1 MALREIL
8 TTVTVSNAML
18 LFVAYC
24 LGWIVYCKTLHPL
37 AHVPGPLWPA
47 ISRTW
52 ARYRNLHAKYG
63 PLVRMGPNEVSCS
76 DPAAILL
83 IYRERSPLAKTSWY
97 ETFRPQGVS
106 DQADL
111 FTETNEEKHTRY
123 RKIVGPAY
131 HMSVVLKNESA
142 IDECTSLFIKRLDDF
157 AARKQSFDFG
167 HWLEMFAY
175 DVIGRV
181 LYGEMLGFLETGTDI
196 GRWMESVTH
205 ALPLLHIAATAPK
218 YMLAPIMITTMLIP
232 GMAKNFSAV
241 GEITAQAKRKTED
254 RMKEEEGEAGSQ
266 DIRGS
271 KSQRH
276 DVMSQL
282 FTIMH
287 ARGSEVG
294 FTHREITLE
303 SWAGIIAGSD
313 STATTMRAVF
323 YYLMKNPSALSK
335 AVTEVQEADKKSLLS
350 TPVQFNE
357 TMSHLP
363 YVCAAIKE
371 AMRLFPSF
379 ATRLRRVAPAQGLD
393 LAGYHVPAGCWVGI
407 NPFVIQR
414 DKAVFGDDADS
425 FRPERW
431 LESTEKNHAMEK
443 GMLVWGAGTRTC
455 VGKNIALAEMH
466 KLVPELLRRFDIE
479 MAHGREWKTWN
490 AGFIKQ
496 SDVVVNLK
504 VRE

>member
-1 MALREIL
+1 MAVGDIE
-8 TTVTVSNAML
+8 TVE
-18 LFVAYC
+18 
-24 LGWIVYCKTLHPL
+24 
-37 AHVPGPLWPA
+37 
-47 ISRTW
+47 
-52 ARYRNLHAKYG
+52 RNLHAKYG

-76 DPAAILL
+76 DTAAIPL
-83 IYRERSPLAKTSWY
+83 IYRERNPLPKTSWY

-111 FTETNEEKHTRY
+111 FTETDEEKHTRY

-142 IDECTSLFIKRLDDF
+142 IDECTNLFVKRLNEF
-157 AARKQSFDFG
+157 AARKQPFDFG

-181 LYGEMLGFLETGTDI
+181 LYGEMLGFLETGTDV
-196 GRWMESVTH
+196 GRWMESVTQ
-205 ALPLLHIAATAPK
+205 ALPLLHIAAMAPK
-218 YMLAPIMITTMLIP
+218 YMLAPIMIAAMLIP

-254 RMKEEEGEAGSQ
+254 RMKEEDKGVNGNGDKKQ
-266 DIRGS
+266 
-271 KSQRH
+271 QRH

-282 FTIMH
+282 FAIMH

-294 FTHREITLE
+294 FTHHEITLE

-323 YYLMKNPSALSK
+323 YYLMKSPPTLSK
-335 AVTEVQEADKKSLLS
+335 AIAEIQEADKKGLLS
-350 TPVQFNE
+350 TPIRYNE
-357 TMSHLP
+357 TISQLP
-363 YVCAAIKE
+363 HICAAVKE

-379 ATRLRRVAPAQGLD
+379 ATRLRRVAPAQGLE

-431 LESTEKNHAMEK
+431 LESIERNHVMEK

-455 VGKNIALAEMH
+455 IGKNVSEFITYLLQHDTRFLA
-466 KLVPELLRRFDIE
+466 
-479 MAHGREWKTWN
+479 RETDPLCIDC
-490 AGFIKQ
+490 ACR
-496 SDVVVNLK
+496 DA
-504 VRE
+504 